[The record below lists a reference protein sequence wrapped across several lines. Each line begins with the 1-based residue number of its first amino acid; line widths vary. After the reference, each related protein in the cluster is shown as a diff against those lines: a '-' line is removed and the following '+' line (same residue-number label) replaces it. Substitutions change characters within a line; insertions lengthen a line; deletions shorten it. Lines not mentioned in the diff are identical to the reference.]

1 MDGQFP
7 PRRRSSSLV
16 AWTHTDVE
24 LLREWPNKKTHHIS
38 TIINSILTTF
48 SMALWFMIDITII
61 LLKLLNWGQEKNTY
75 CQSLPQWWMNQWKNN
90 KSPFNKLWFSVP
102 QLWLNCVKG
111 GIRSTLEIIQQSQ
124 PQSQVSFHMSS
135 IQNPKCHP
143 VIPSGNLT

>member
-1 MDGQFP
+1 
-7 PRRRSSSLV
+7 
-16 AWTHTDVE
+16 
-24 LLREWPNKKTHHIS
+24 
-38 TIINSILTTF
+38 
-48 SMALWFMIDITII
+48 MALWFMNVYDRY
-61 LLKLLNWGQEKNTY
+61 NY
-75 CQSLPQWWMNQWKNN
+75 CQVEIVVSHFPKWWMNQWKNT

-135 IQNPKCHP
+135 IQNPKSHP